1 MRRNLREAIRRSQP
15 LAVLIVVGGL
25 VASGC
30 GAEFAAEHGD
40 PTATFDGSACT
51 YTGISDFGLNERPP
65 FVFRNESGIEAG
77 MGVWKVPDGTT
88 IEDIAA
94 GDISEIADFDT
105 DMRGVVEAPAGGS
118 ATVSVLLDAPGDWFI
133 NCFAE
138 DDYPAVIF
146 QVFDG

>member
-1 MRRNLREAIRRSQP
+1 M
-15 LAVLIVVGGL
+15 GL

-30 GAEFAAEHGD
+30 GAEFAAEFGD

-51 YTGISDFGLNERPP
+51 YTGISDFGLNERSP
-65 FVFRNESGIEAG
+65 FVFRNESGVEAG

-94 GDISEIADFDT
+94 GDILQIADFEP
-105 DMRGVVEAPAGGS
+105 DMRGADQAPAGGS
-118 ATVSVLLDAPGDWFI
+118 ATVSVLLDVASDWFI

-138 DDYPAVIF
+138 DDHPAVIF
-146 QVFDG
+146 RVSDG

>member
-1 MRRNLREAIRRSQP
+1 MMRGALRADTRPLRQ
-15 LAVLIVVGGL
+15 LAVLIVVVGL

-30 GAEFAAEHGD
+30 AAEFGD

-77 MGVWKVPDGTT
+77 MHVWKVPDGTT

-94 GDISEIADFDT
+94 GDILEIADFDT
-105 DMRGVVEAPAGGS
+105 DMRGVAQAPARGS
-118 ATVSVLLDAPGDWFI
+118 TTISVLLDVPGDWFI

-138 DDYPAVIF
+138 DDHPAVIF
-146 QVFDG
+146 EVFDG